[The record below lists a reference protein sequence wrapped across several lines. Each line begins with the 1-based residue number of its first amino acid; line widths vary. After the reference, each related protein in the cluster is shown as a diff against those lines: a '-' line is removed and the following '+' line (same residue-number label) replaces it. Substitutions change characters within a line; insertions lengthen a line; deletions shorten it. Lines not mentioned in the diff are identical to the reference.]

1 MNISMIIQN
10 QMMETD
16 AKLYYTDMDSF
27 VFQMKSEDLAR
38 SFVQKFEASNYEVN
52 RPLPIR
58 KARMVIKFMN
68 DGLV

>member
-27 VFQMKSEDLAR
+27 IFQMKSEDLAQ
-38 SFVQKFEASNYEVN
+38 SFVQRFEASN
-52 RPLPIR
+52 
-58 KARMVIKFMN
+58 
-68 DGLV
+68 